1 MNNLCRAGA
10 VLRVFLTPPV
20 SLVLASVLTICVA
33 GCHGKKSE
41 SAKVDPVAGATV
53 AAAVPVS
60 VASVEVREVQRRISV
75 VGALHGFERITITPK
90 VEGRVQAMHFDVG
103 DRVAPGESLLEL
115 DPTDYQLAVEEA
127 RQSLNQELSRLDL
140 KQSPPDNFDVE
151 QLPSVESARLLL
163 KNALQKFERQKT
175 LLGQNASSGQVFEQ
189 AETDLKVA
197 DAALR
202 QARVNARTTANRCC
216 RSPGRN

>member
-1 MNNLCRAGA
+1 
-10 VLRVFLTPPV
+10 
-20 SLVLASVLTICVA
+20 
-33 GCHGKKSE
+33 
-41 SAKVDPVAGATV
+41 
-53 AAAVPVS
+53 
-60 VASVEVREVQRRISV
+60 
-75 VGALHGFERITITPK
+75 
-90 VEGRVQAMHFDVG
+90 MHFDVG

-140 KQSPPDNFDVE
+140 RQSPSDTFDVE

-163 KNALQKFERQKT
+163 ENAEQKFERQKT
-175 LLGQNASSGQVFEQ
+175 LLGQNASSGQAFEQ

-202 QARVNARTTANRCC
+202 QR
-216 RSPGRN
+216 G